1 MSNIVEQFNKSQ
13 LRKGLPDIRPGDTVR
28 IHQIIPAISGV
39 KSKKTKS
46 AEKDKEKIQVFEGL
60 VLARKHGKGI
70 NATITVR
77 KIIAG
82 IGVEKI
88 LPINSPL
95 IQKIE
100 ITKRGKV
107 RRAKL
112 FYLREAKGRKARLKR
127 KGLPDVTATPAAPEG
142 SEPRPEESGLEPKI
156 EPESKPEPEQKVE
169 GKETEK
175 KPAVAET
182 TESNEEKIEE
192 KKSVSSETPTD
203 KENK

>member
-1 MSNIVEQFNKSQ
+1 MSTLTEKFNQSQ
-13 LRKGLPDIRPGDTVR
+13 LKKDLPDIRPGDTIKV
-28 IHQIIPAISGV
+28 HQIIPVISGP
-39 KSKKTKS
+39 KSKKTK
-46 AEKDKEKIQVFEGL
+46 EKEKEKIQVFEGL

-77 KIIAG
+77 KVISG

-88 LPINSPL
+88 LPIHSPL

-127 KGLPDVTATPAAPEG
+127 RGIPDVTTTPESKIAAPEG
-142 SEPRPEESGLEPKI
+142 SKPPAEGEARSEERRPEDSGREPEPK
-156 EPESKPEPEQKVE
+156 PEVEQKTEEKTEETIVE
-169 GKETEK
+169 E
-175 KPAVAET
+175 KPAVAE
-182 TESNEEKIEE
+182 EKPKEETK
-192 KKSVSSETPTD
+192 
-203 KENK
+203 